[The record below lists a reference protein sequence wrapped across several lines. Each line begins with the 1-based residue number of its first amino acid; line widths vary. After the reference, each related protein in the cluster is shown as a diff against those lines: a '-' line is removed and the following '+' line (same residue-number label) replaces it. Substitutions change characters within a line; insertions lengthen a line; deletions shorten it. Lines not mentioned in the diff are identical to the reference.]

1 MDINLQVELALRLV
15 FALIIGGLIGSE
27 RHFHNKPA
35 GARTHS
41 LVCLASALFMIVS
54 IYGFSG
60 FDQIPAIRRD
70 PARLA
75 AQVISGMGFIGAG
88 VIWKEG
94 VNIKGLTTA
103 TTLWLVCGLG
113 LASGSGMYIPAV
125 LTAILAYAAL
135 YLFHH
140 WESAL
145 MRKRNARNLTSRFA
159 EFNIPQLKKG
169 LEGVLKD
176 QLSYDVSGESENMV
190 LSFHYVRGQKD
201 PFLLTIGI
209 KEEILQIFFM
219 RIPETLRDRG
229 LGVMIIKLLIDW
241 AQNNHFS
248 KITVVATSETI
259 GFWLRN
265 GFKQIDD
272 KTFIYVLANPELD

>member
-1 MDINLQVELALRLV
+1 MDINFQVELALRLI
-15 FALIIGGLIGSE
+15 FALIIGGLVGSE
-27 RHFHNKPA
+27 RHFHHKPA
-35 GARTHS
+35 GARTHA

-113 LASGSGMYIPAV
+113 LASGCGMYIPAV
-125 LTAILAYAAL
+125 LTAVLAYAAL

-145 MRKRNARNLTSRFA
+145 MRKRNVRYLTSRFA
-159 EFNIPQLKKG
+159 EFSIPQLKKG
-169 LEGVLKD
+169 LEDVLKD
-176 QLSYDVSGESENMV
+176 QLSFDVSGESENIV
-190 LSFHYVRGQKD
+190 ISFHYVRGQKD
-201 PFLLTIGI
+201 PFLLTFGI
-209 KEEILQIFFM
+209 KEEIVQIFFM
-219 RIPETLRDRG
+219 RIPETRRGRG
-229 LGVMIIKLLIDW
+229 LGGMIIELLIDW
-241 AQNNHFS
+241 ARNNNFS

-272 KTFIYVLANPELD
+272 KTFIYVLVNPELE